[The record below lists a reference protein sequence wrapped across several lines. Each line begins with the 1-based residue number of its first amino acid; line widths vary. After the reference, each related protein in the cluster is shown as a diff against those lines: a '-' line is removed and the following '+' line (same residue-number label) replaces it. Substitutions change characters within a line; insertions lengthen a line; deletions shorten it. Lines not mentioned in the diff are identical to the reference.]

1 MEEKIMIE
9 FQQAGL
15 NLKNFKMEPITM
27 KLPKGYIV
35 GIEGMNGAGK
45 STLIKMMLGRYPN
58 MQGKILVDGLDV
70 RKERVKMLSEVGYI
84 AEEREFFEEYNVY
97 ETEGAYSRF
106 YKNWNH
112 ERYRDMLRR
121 FKVPG
126 TTKVGVLSKGNNIK
140 FQLAFTSAFQ
150 PEVIILDEP
159 MAVLDP
165 AFRMEFVRWMQDMVA
180 EYETTILI
188 SSHIHEELEKMAD
201 YMIHV
206 DNGKCILE
214 EVVR

>member
-1 MEEKIMIE
+1 M
-9 FQQAGL
+9 
-15 NLKNFKMEPITM
+15 
-27 KLPKGYIV
+27 
-35 GIEGMNGAGK
+35 
-45 STLIKMMLGRYPN
+45 
-58 MQGKILVDGLDV
+58 
-70 RKERVKMLSEVGYI
+70 
-84 AEEREFFEEYNVY
+84 
-97 ETEGAYSRF
+97 
-106 YKNWNH
+106 
-112 ERYRDMLRR
+112 RR

-159 MAVLDP
+159 MAVLDL

>member
-1 MEEKIMIE
+1 MEKKIMIE

-97 ETEGAYSRF
+97 ETEDFIRTGI
-106 YKNWNH
+106 
-112 ERYRDMLRR
+112 M
-121 FKVPG
+121 
-126 TTKVGVLSKGNNIK
+126 
-140 FQLAFTSAFQ
+140 
-150 PEVIILDEP
+150 
-159 MAVLDP
+159 
-165 AFRMEFVRWMQDMVA
+165 
-180 EYETTILI
+180 
-188 SSHIHEELEKMAD
+188 
-201 YMIHV
+201 
-206 DNGKCILE
+206 NGIEIC
-214 EVVR
+214 